1 MPGCTGRLQPAC
13 SHGPV
18 LHPIEYWSFGLKQIG
33 VCILLLLALA
43 CGKGSPGGAASPP
56 EDQQAA
62 VRTLVLAEGSADD
75 PVQVRLEYPAL
86 SLPGKSKVEDRVN
99 AALFEAAE
107 GYVREFREGLG
118 EPVVEEPGAASTLD
132 GTFETTLFDAG
143 AASFR
148 FTISHY
154 LAGAAHPG
162 ATIPTFSFDLATGNQ
177 LALEDLFRPGS
188 EHLKTLAAHCREAV
202 EAVWLADGPL
212 DRPAND
218 WIEEGTRP
226 VAANYAS
233 WNIGRSGLL
242 ITFQEYQVGP
252 YAMGPVRCEVP
263 TADIAGILDPDGPLP
278 GGTEPARSPDTGPS
292 PRTSPSPATPPP
304 AGLETRS
311 LGYPFSIQ
319 VGETVAMDG
328 ETLTITYDRLLE
340 DSRCPADVQCVWEG
354 NGRVLLTLADGESVP
369 ASIEL
374 NTSLEPKS
382 VVYSGFTVTLGNLG
396 QGEQPPATII
406 VARD

>member
-1 MPGCTGRLQPAC
+1 M
-13 SHGPV
+13 
-18 LHPIEYWSFGLKQIG
+18 KKIG
-33 VCILLLLALA
+33 VWVLLLLLAG
-43 CGKGSPGGAASPP
+43 CGNGSPGGGASPP
-56 EDQQAA
+56 ENHEAA

-75 PVQVRLEYPAL
+75 AVQINLEYPAL
-86 SLPGKSKVEDRVN
+86 SLPGNREVEGRVN
-99 AALFEAAE
+99 AALLEAAE
-107 GYVREFREGLG
+107 GYVRVFREGL
-118 EPVVEEPGAASTLD
+118 EDPVVAPPGAASTLD

-143 AASFR
+143 TASFR
-148 FTISHY
+148 FTISQY

-162 ATIPTFSFDLATGNQ
+162 ATIPAFSFDLATGNQ
-177 LALEDLFRPGS
+177 LSLGDLFRPGS
-188 EHLKTLAAHCREAV
+188 DYLPVLSAYCRGVV

-212 DRPAND
+212 DPLSNE

-233 WNIGRSGLL
+233 WNIGRAGLL

-263 TADIAGILDPDGPLP
+263 TATIADLLDPGGPLP
-278 GGTEPARSPDTGPS
+278 GGTEAAASPDAVPT
-292 PRTSPSPATPPP
+292 PRTSPPP
-304 AGLETRS
+304 AAQPPAAVETRS

-319 VGETVAMDG
+319 VEETVAMDG
-328 ETLTITYDRLLE
+328 ESLTITYDRLLE

-354 NGRVLLTLADGESVP
+354 NGRVLLSLADGESAP